1 MKPSSRIEPRQW
13 MAETVEVLTAL
24 SARGETVRFVGGCVR
39 DTLLDRPIADID
51 IATPDRPETVMA
63 LAAAAGLRA
72 LPTGLDHGTVTVVS
86 QGRAYE
92 VTTLRRD
99 VETFGRHARVAFT
112 DDWAADAARRDFTF
126 NAMFLDPDGTLY
138 DAHGGAEDLAAGRVR
153 FVGDAARR
161 IEEDV
166 LRLLRFF
173 RFLASYGRGE
183 ADADALD
190 ACAAA
195 AGRLEALS
203 GERVQA
209 ELLKLL
215 AAADPLP
222 TLTLMAERGVLAHL
236 LPQPRA
242 DWPRRLGALIEIE
255 RTRGS
260 NAVRR
265 LAAMVGAEP
274 EALAE
279 RLRLSRADSE
289 HLCELVAAE
298 TLPEASMS
306 EPGVRRALYDLGKPR
321 FMELALL
328 AAADAGDDGP
338 YAGMLAQAE
347 SWDIP
352 TLPVSGRDA
361 LALGIEPGPE
371 VGTLLRAV
379 EAWWIDGD
387 FSANRGAALAKLE
400 VLMATA
406 SGAA

>member
-1 MKPSSRIEPRQW
+1 MKPSTRIKPQPW
-13 MAETVEVLTAL
+13 MAETAEVLTAL

-63 LAAAAGLRA
+63 LAAAADLRA

-126 NAMFLDPDGTLY
+126 NAMFLDADGTLY

-153 FVGDAARR
+153 FVGEAARR

-173 RFLASYGRGE
+173 RFLASHGRGE
-183 ADADALD
+183 VDADALE

-215 AAADPLP
+215 ATDDPLP
-222 TLTLMAERGVLAHL
+222 TLTLMAERGVLVHL
-236 LPQPRA
+236 LPHTRE
-242 DWPRRLGALIEIE
+242 DWPRRLAALIEIE
-255 RTRGS
+255 QSHGS

-265 LAAMVGAEP
+265 LAAMIQSEP

-279 RLRLSRADSE
+279 RLRLSRADAD
-289 HLCELVAAE
+289 HLCELVDTDSPVQADMAE
-298 TLPEASMS
+298 VD
-306 EPGVRRALYDLGKPR
+306 VRRVLYGLGKRR
-321 FMELALL
+321 FIELALL
-328 AAADAGDDGP
+328 AAADAGDEAP
-338 YAGMLAQAE
+338 FAAMLAQAK
-347 SWDIP
+347 SWTIP
-352 TLPVSGRDA
+352 ALPVSGRDA
-361 LALGIEPGPE
+361 LALGIEPGPQ
-371 VGTLLRAV
+371 VGELLRAV
-379 EAWWIDGD
+379 EAWWIAGD
-387 FSANRGAALAKLE
+387 FSANREAALARLE
-400 VLMATA
+400 ALI
-406 SGAA
+406 GADQSPF

>member
-1 MKPSSRIEPRQW
+1 
-13 MAETVEVLTAL
+13 MAESAEVLAAL
-24 SARGETVRFVGGCVR
+24 GARGETVRFVGGCVR
-39 DTLLDRPIADID
+39 DTILSHPIADID

-63 LAAAAGLRA
+63 LAAAAELRA

-138 DAHGGAEDLAAGRVR
+138 DAHGGQADLAAGRVR

-173 RFLASYGRGE
+173 RFLAWYGKGE
-183 ADADALD
+183 VDKDALE

-195 AGRLEALS
+195 ADRLETLS
-203 GERVQA
+203 GERVQT
-209 ELLKLL
+209 ELLKML
-215 AAADPLP
+215 AADDPLP
-222 TLTLMAERGVLAHL
+222 TLSLMAKRGVLDHL
-236 LPQPRA
+236 LPHIRD
-242 DWPRRLGALIEIE
+242 DWPERLGALIEIE
-255 RTRGS
+255 RSHGG

-265 LAAMVGAEP
+265 LAAMVESEP
-274 EALAE
+274 DALAE
-279 RLRLSRADSE
+279 RLRLSRADAD
-289 HLCELVAAE
+289 HLCELVENATPPQAHMD
-298 TLPEASMS
+298 AVS
-306 EPGVRRALYDLGKPR
+306 VRRMLYGLGRQR
-321 FMELALL
+321 FVELALL
-328 AAADAGDDGP
+328 AAADAGDEAP
-338 YAGMLAQAE
+338 FAAMLEQAE
-347 SWDIP
+347 SWHIP
-352 TLPVSGRDA
+352 SLPVGGRDA
-361 LALGIEPGPE
+361 LALGIEPGPR
-371 VGTLLRAV
+371 VGQLLRAV

-387 FSANRGAALAKLE
+387 FKAGREAALAKLAD
-400 VLMATA
+400 LASTA

>member
-1 MKPSSRIEPRQW
+1 
-13 MAETVEVLTAL
+13 MAETAEVLAAL

-39 DTLLDRPIADID
+39 DTLLDRAIADID

-63 LAAAAGLRA
+63 LAAAAQLRA

-86 QGRAYE
+86 QGRPYE

-138 DAHGGAEDLAAGRVR
+138 DAHGGQADLKAGRVR

-173 RFLASYGRGE
+173 RFLACYGRGE
-183 ADADALD
+183 VDADALD

-195 AGRLEALS
+195 AGRLETLS
-203 GERVQA
+203 GERLQA

-215 AAADPLP
+215 AAVDPLP
-222 TLTLMAERGVLAHL
+222 TLALMAERGVLAHL
-236 LPQPRA
+236 LPHLRR
-242 DWPRRLGALIEIE
+242 DWPGRLAALIEIE
-255 RTRGS
+255 RSHGS

-274 EALAE
+274 AALAE
-279 RLRLSRADSE
+279 RLRLSRADSD
-289 HLCELVAAE
+289 HLRELVTAKA
-298 TLPEASMS
+298 LPEADMDA
-306 EPGVRRALYDLGKPR
+306 VTIRRMLYELGKRR
-321 FMELALL
+321 FVELALL
-328 AAADAGDDGP
+328 AAADAGGEAP
-338 YAGMLAQAE
+338 FAAMLAQAE
-347 SWDIP
+347 SWTIP
-352 TLPVSGRDA
+352 SLPVSGRDA
-361 LALGIEPGPE
+361 LALGIEPGPG
-371 VGTLLRAV
+371 VGDLLRAV
-379 EAWWIDGD
+379 ETWWIDGD
-387 FSANRGAALAKLE
+387 FSANREAALAKLE
-400 VLMATA
+400 ALATTA
-406 SGAA
+406 SGAV

>member
-1 MKPSSRIEPRQW
+1 MKPSRRIEPRPW
-13 MAETVEVLTAL
+13 MAESAEVLAAL

-39 DTLLDRPIADID
+39 DTLLDRTIADID

-63 LAAAAGLRA
+63 LAAAADLRA

-126 NAMFLDPDGTLY
+126 NAMFLDADGTLY

-153 FVGDAARR
+153 FVGEAARR

-173 RFLASYGRGE
+173 RFLASHGRGE
-183 ADADALD
+183 VDAEALE
-190 ACAAA
+190 ACTAA

-215 AAADPLP
+215 AADDPLP
-222 TLTLMAERGVLAHL
+222 TLTLMAEREVLVHL
-236 LPQPRA
+236 LPHTRT
-242 DWPRRLGALIEIE
+242 DWPERLAALIEIE
-255 RTRGS
+255 RSHGS
-260 NAVRR
+260 SAVRR
-265 LAAMVGAEP
+265 LAAMVAAEP
-274 EALAE
+274 TDLAE
-279 RLRLSRADSE
+279 RLRLSRADSDA
-289 HLCELVAAE
+289 LCDLVSAE
-298 TLPEASMS
+298 ALPEAGMDAV
-306 EPGVRRALYDLGKPR
+306 EIRRMLYDLGKR
-321 FMELALL
+321 RVIERALL
-328 AAADAGDDGP
+328 AAADAGGEAP
-338 YAGMLAQAE
+338 FAAMLDQAE

-352 TLPVSGRDA
+352 ALPVSGRDA
-361 LALGIEPGPE
+361 LALGVEPGPR
-371 VGTLLRAV
+371 VGELLREV
-379 EAWWIDGD
+379 KAWWIEGD
-387 FSANRGAALAKLE
+387 FKADREAALEKLSAL
-400 VLMATA
+400 VATA